1 MRYEITTLG
10 GPLLK
15 LPEIASNALAWIG
28 EAAAGTVLGH
38 WRTEIGELGKVLILR
53 GFDTEQELARER
65 QRDSDSRD
73 PFNGGDLGLSIVQ
86 ESYRGFPFLPAVTP
100 RAYGGIY
107 EFRTYFL
114 KPGGLSPTLD
124 GWRAAIEPAKEYT
137 DHLVINMI
145 ALDGPPRITHIWGFT
160 TIQQRFDLRA
170 KYYAAK
176 LWPPKG
182 GPEQIAHAT
191 STIAL
196 ANDGSPLC

>member
-170 KYYAAK
+170 KY
-176 LWPPKG
+176 
-182 GPEQIAHAT
+182 
-191 STIAL
+191 
-196 ANDGSPLC
+196 